1 MRVAI
6 LEFLAFCVLAGC
18 GVWWLAARIGPPP
31 KPKPQITPW
40 HPERGREARP
50 LLVFYLALYGPV
62 FLFFLAW
69 AGHGAHRF

>member
-1 MRVAI
+1 MRAAI
-6 LEFLAFCVLAGC
+6 LEFLAFCGLAGC

-31 KPKPQITPW
+31 KPKPRITPW
-40 HPERGREARP
+40 HLERGHEARP

>member
-31 KPKPQITPW
+31 KPKPQITST
-40 HPERGREARP
+40 A
-50 LLVFYLALYGPV
+50 A
-62 FLFFLAW
+62 
-69 AGHGAHRF
+69 

>member
-1 MRVAI
+1 MRVVI
-6 LEFLAFCVLAGC
+6 LEFLAFCGLAGC

-50 LLVFYLALYGPV
+50 LLVFYLVAYGPV

>member
-1 MRVAI
+1 MTVAI
-6 LEFLAFCVLAGC
+6 LEFLAFCGLAGC
-18 GVWWLAARIGPPP
+18 GVRWLAARIGPPP
-31 KPKPQITPW
+31 KPKPQTTPW